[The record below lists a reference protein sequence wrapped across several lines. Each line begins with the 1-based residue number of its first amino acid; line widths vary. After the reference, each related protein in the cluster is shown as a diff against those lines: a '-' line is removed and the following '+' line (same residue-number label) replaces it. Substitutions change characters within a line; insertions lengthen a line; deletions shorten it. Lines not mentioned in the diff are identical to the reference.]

1 MGIEHNLIMKLTK
14 YVKVFVVQGNYG
26 AGTGWE
32 DECCST
38 NRKEAREDLKSYRQ
52 NSPYAS
58 RMITRRVLREKFELG
73 EF

>member
-1 MGIEHNLIMKLTK
+1 MKLTK

-26 AGTGWE
+26 YWE

-38 NRKEAREDLKSYRQ
+38 DRKEAREDLKSYRT
-52 NSPYAS
+52 NSQYPS
-58 RMITRRVLREKFELG
+58 RMITRRVLREKYETG